1 MLGFLYMHTDNLLS
15 TAPGISEDKRY
26 VGADTDTP
34 RTLPREHLPFS
45 WSQVRKPPT
54 AKDIGGIGPRDSEL
68 TSLEKA
74 GKLALSESAPD
85 KQRIICK
92 TAIAQNIIPISS
104 PESYNRRPEI
114 VPRSAEPGSATIP
127 DARKAHLHQ
136 LPSLQP
142 RNEELA
148 QRGFIKQRLP
158 HAMRVTHTANL
169 FKWFFATVVE
179 RW

>member
-1 MLGFLYMHTDNLLS
+1 MQCWDSSTCTQTTCCQQLQASPRTSATSVRTQTHRGPGLESTCPSPGLKYENLLL
-15 TAPGISEDKRY
+15 
-26 VGADTDTP
+26 P
-34 RTLPREHLPFS
+34 RTLAVLVLVTRNC
-45 WSQVRKPPT
+45 
-54 AKDIGGIGPRDSEL
+54 
-68 TSLEKA
+68 LEKA